1 MKTYRYANLLAILI
15 VFLAGSV
22 SIADQTRA
30 FFVVPATETG
40 DYPTVSPSSSNSTL
54 AKIQPIEQVTIPA
67 ITTNPQ
73 ITAARTVSAATR
85 SATTCNGYYGYITI
99 GGRNI
104 CLASTDTTN
113 GSLSY
118 NHAYIFNG
126 AISSN
131 QFIFGHNSSNIF
143 GNLASLPNGTI
154 FSVTLSGQTTTYR
167 ISFKETVCDY
177 TNGQQHGAR
186 YDCANYPEPV
196 LNMNHAVMPYLRGAN
211 LAIMTCA
218 GAPLGQG
225 DATHRLVVYAN
236 KV

>member
-1 MKTYRYANLLAILI
+1 
-15 VFLAGSV
+15 LAGFV

-30 FFVVPATETG
+30 FFAVPATETG
-40 DYPTVSPSSSNSTL
+40 DYPAVSSSDSNLAL
-54 AKIQPIEQVTIPA
+54 AKIQPIEQITIPA
-67 ITTNPQ
+67 IATNPQ
-73 ITAARTVSAATR
+73 ITAARTASTVPLR
-85 SATTCNGYYGYITI
+85 TTCSGYYGYITI
-99 GGRNI
+99 SGRNI
-104 CLASTDTTN
+104 CLASTDTTS

-143 GNLASLPNGTI
+143 GNLASLPNGTT
-154 FSVTLSGQTTTYR
+154 FSVTLGGQTTTYR
-167 ISFKETVCDY
+167 IAFKETVCDY
-177 TNGQQHGAR
+177 TNSQQHGSR

-196 LNMNHAVMPYLRGAN
+196 LNMNHAVMPHLRSAN

-236 KV
+236 KI